1 MSSPQMLLKDAPT
14 PTPTY
19 SHRFWMNLL
28 GDKYDRSELGAG
40 SPVAMPTAQVTV
52 IFALMSISLV
62 SVLKQTGLFGRL
74 ALGNLLEFIYAN
86 YRFLVIHGNIWFGV
100 VPGDSYGVLWALKL
114 YLNIRS
120 YIRR

>member
-1 MSSPQMLLKDAPT
+1 
-14 PTPTY
+14 
-19 SHRFWMNLL
+19 MNLL